1 MLSGHDAK
9 YRMYM
14 NDTLLSVIL
23 HRQFTFCVCVCVCI
37 CIYVC
42 IYVCMY
48 ACMDVCMYACTY
60 VCMHACVRACVC
72 VCVCLLHTYVH
83 MYVSHV
89 RVIEEHR
96 LRVFNNAEASRRVV

>member
-1 MLSGHDAK
+1 
-9 YRMYM
+9 
-14 NDTLLSVIL
+14 
-23 HRQFTFCVCVCVCI
+23 
-37 CIYVC
+37 
-42 IYVCMY
+42 
-48 ACMDVCMYACTY
+48 
-60 VCMHACVRACVC
+60 VC